1 MPMDSETEARLRH
14 LCATNGVALPKT
26 IASIADLTA
35 VPKPVLMHA
44 VRPHQLQALGA
55 ASAEDMAR
63 LGIGAEELVL
73 KHDWCIDASLIY
85 GRTQLLRAVLRSASD
100 AVWLAGTDAG
110 QTLGVDASMLLRAC
124 EGRPVEGAAVL
135 ITLRE
140 AWLRGKTAYRLIPLA
155 HFLTNTR
162 VADVAQLR
170 LTAQQ
175 LLEVVPESELRDAY
189 GGEADVLFGSS
200 RT

>member
-1 MPMDSETEARLRH
+1 M
-14 LCATNGVALPKT
+14 
-26 IASIADLTA
+26 
-35 VPKPVLMHA
+35 
-44 VRPHQLQALGA
+44 
-55 ASAEDMAR
+55 
-63 LGIGAEELVL
+63 
-73 KHDWCIDASLIY
+73 
-85 GRTQLLRAVLRSASD
+85 
-100 AVWLAGTDAG
+100 
-110 QTLGVDASMLLRAC
+110 
-124 EGRPVEGAAVL
+124 L